1 MLLLLNEVC
10 IKTLELKNTLISF
23 KCAGTPAMLR
33 SEVND
38 TNTNMAATLVCNSR
52 GGEKENE
59 SLIRLVNSIIHINE
73 HNMQKE
79 YHLQKARLNKHLYL
93 VSSATPPYLEA

>member
-52 GGEKENE
+52 GDEKENE

-79 YHLQKARLNKHLYL
+79 YHL
-93 VSSATPPYLEA
+93 